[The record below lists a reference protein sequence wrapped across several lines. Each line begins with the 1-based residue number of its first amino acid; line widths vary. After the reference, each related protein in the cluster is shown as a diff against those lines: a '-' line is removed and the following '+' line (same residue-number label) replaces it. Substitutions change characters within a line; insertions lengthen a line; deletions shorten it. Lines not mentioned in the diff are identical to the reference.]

1 MFKFSTIHTRNRMGL
16 LMGCSLGAIAFVLSA
31 APSSASDATASA
43 GGRAADSGPIETVV
57 VTAQF
62 RRQDVQKTPL
72 SITAVSG
79 DTLAARSQTNLSEV
93 AAQAPNVNLKPAQGS
108 FGPTLQAFIR
118 GVGQYDFNFALE
130 PGVGIYVDD
139 VYYSTTAGSLLDLL
153 DLDRVE
159 ILRGPQGT
167 LAGQNSIGGAI
178 KLYSKLPDGND
189 GGYIQ
194 GTYGS
199 FNRAEARGGLDLT
212 LIPDQLFAR
221 TSFVAVHKDGYVDR
235 YDFGCTHP
243 GSGVTPQA
251 TGNCKIGTEG
261 GKNYIGLRQSVRW
274 VANDKLEVNVIGDYT
289 YDRSE
294 SAANTLLYVGTNAG
308 PGSSGPRTTIN
319 GVPLGTA
326 TGSVFIPYSP
336 FGSFAKDTFTTD
348 PYVNYSSYCDLTPT
362 DGSPAFCAPHGSW
375 LSTWGL
381 SGNVKYNLTDNL
393 SLVSI
398 TSYRSYTGQW
408 TIDEGTPINTYM
420 LANNIS
426 HHQFSE
432 EVRLNGTLFDDTLD
446 FTLGGFYFD
455 QNSRYGGTIG
465 VRTINYFTESDHT
478 PAHSSAVF
486 LNVDWHAT
494 DKLELIG
501 GLRYTDQEKTFQY
514 GRLPHPGSTSG
525 TTPVQVAGLN
535 GASGKYSGS
544 RVDYRAAVQYQWT
557 PGLMTYAQFSTG
569 FKGGGVNPRPFNPSQ
584 ALPFAPETLNA
595 YEIGAKADFFDNRV
609 RFDLSGF
616 FNYYN
621 NIVVNTTSC
630 PVALGTPCF
639 LPLNAGQAHVK
650 GVELETTVRPI
661 DGLTIEGSLGYLD
674 FRYSKILA
682 LAASSGITLSM
693 KAPFTPSL
701 QYSFGAQYEFDLGG
715 YGTLTPRFDLN
726 YQGSFY
732 SGATNIAPY
741 NLVPSH
747 TVMNARVTWVSP
759 DPLWQVSFEVKN
771 LADKLYYYSYRDDR
785 GSSETIQG
793 AIAPPREF
801 AITVKKSF

>member
-1 MFKFSTIHTRNRMGL
+1 MVKCSKFSARNRFNF
-16 LMGCSLGAIAFVLSA
+16 LMSCSMAVLAIGSSGGPVHA
-31 APSSASDATASA
+31 AAASA
-43 GGRAADSGPIETVV
+43 DNSPIETVV

-130 PGVGIYVDD
+130 PGVGVYVDD
-139 VYYSTTAGSLLDLL
+139 VYYSTSAGSLLDLL

-178 KLYSKLPDGND
+178 KLYSKIPDGND
-189 GGYIQ
+189 GGFIQ

-199 FNRAEARGGLDLT
+199 FNRAEARGGLDVT

-235 YDFGCTHP
+235 YDFGCAHP
-243 GSGVTPQA
+243 SSGVA
-251 TGNCKIGTEG
+251 AFASGNCKIGDEG
-261 GKNYIGLRQSVRW
+261 GKNYAGIRQSVRW
-274 VANDKLEVNVIGDYT
+274 VPTDKLEVTVIGDYT

-294 SAANTLLYVGTNAG
+294 AAANTLLYVGTTTAT
-308 PGSSGPRTTIN
+308 GSSGPRTTIN

-336 FGSFAKDTFTTD
+336 LGSYAKDTFTTD
-348 PYVNYSSYCDLTPT
+348 PYVDYSSYCDRSPT
-362 DGSPAFCAPHGSW
+362 DGSPAFCVPHSSW
-375 LSTWGL
+375 LSTWGF
-381 SGNVKYNLTDNL
+381 SANVKYDLTDTL

-398 TSYRSYTGQW
+398 TSYRSYTSQW
-408 TIDEGTPINTYM
+408 SIDEGTPVNDAL

-426 HHQFSE
+426 HHQLSE
-432 EVRLNGTLFDDTLD
+432 EVRLNGTLFDGAVD
-446 FTLGGFYFD
+446 FTIGGFYFD
-455 QNSRYGGTIG
+455 QKSHYGGLVG
-465 VRTINYFTESDHT
+465 VRSINYFTENDFI
-478 PAHSSAVF
+478 PASTSAVF
-486 LNVDWHAT
+486 TNVDWHVT
-494 DKLELIG
+494 DKLDLIG
-501 GLRYTDQEKTFQY
+501 GLRYTNQDKTFNY

-535 GASGKYSGS
+535 GAVGKFSGNH
-544 RVDYRAAVQYQWT
+544 VDYRAAIQYQWT
-557 PGLMTYAQFSTG
+557 PDVMTYAQFSTG

-584 ALPFAPETLNA
+584 ALPFGAETLSA
-595 YEIGAKADFFDNRV
+595 YEIGAKTEFFNNRV
-609 RFDLSGF
+609 RLNLSAF
-616 FNYYN
+616 FNEYN

-630 PVALGTPCF
+630 PPALGVPCF
-639 LPLNAGQAHVK
+639 LPLNAGKAHDK
-650 GVELETTVRPI
+650 GVELEATILPFDGMAI
-661 DGLTIEGSLGYLD
+661 DASMGYLG
-674 FRYSKILA
+674 FRYTSISA
-682 LAASSGITLSM
+682 IAASSGITLGM
-693 KAPFTPSL
+693 KTPFTPSM
-701 QYSFGAQYEFDLGG
+701 QYSIGAQYDINLGDL
-715 YGTLTPRFDLN
+715 GTLTPRVDLN
-726 YQGSFY
+726 YQGSFFT
-732 SGATNIAPY
+732 GATNAAPY

-747 TVMNARVTWVSP
+747 TVMNARLTWVTP

-785 GSSETIQG
+785 SSSETVQG

-801 AITVKKSF
+801 AITVKRSF